1 MTDKKPSPPKPR
13 TLEERRALL
22 WDIAPMFVEGTPHA
36 GELGIKFVSVDI
48 GRAAISLPYNPKL
61 IGNAQTRV
69 IAGGAVTTLLD
80 QCSGLAATS
89 AFENLTAVATLD
101 LRIDYMR
108 AAEPGKTIIADARC
122 YKTTRNV
129 AFVRAIAHD
138 GDPDDPIATAQSCF
152 MTTPSGNRSHNK
164 ADKGGPQ
171 KATSAEGQ
179 S

>member
-1 MTDKKPSPPKPR
+1 MSDAPQTEPQKPMSVK
-13 TLEERRALL
+13 ERQELL
-22 WDIAPMFVEGTPHA
+22 WQIAPMFVEGTPHA

-48 GRAAISLPYNPKL
+48 GRAAISLPYNAKL
-61 IGNAQTRV
+61 IGDADTRV

-89 AFENLTAVATLD
+89 AFEEITAVATLD

-108 AAEPGKTIIADARC
+108 AAEPGKTIIADAHC

-138 GDPDDPIATAQSCF
+138 GDPDKPVATAQSCF
-152 MTTPSGNRSHNK
+152 MTTPSGNRMKPPSQDDAPGK
-164 ADKGGPQ
+164 QEA
-171 KATSAEGQ
+171 
-179 S
+179 